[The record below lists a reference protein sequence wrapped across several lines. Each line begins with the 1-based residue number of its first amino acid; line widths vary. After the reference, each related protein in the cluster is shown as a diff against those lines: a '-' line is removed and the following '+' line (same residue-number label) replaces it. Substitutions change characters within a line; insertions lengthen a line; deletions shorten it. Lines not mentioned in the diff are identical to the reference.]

1 MLTEIKGAVSFKILV
16 PVVSCWKEITNYYM
30 VGQQGTRINELD
42 ENLMR
47 GNLKEDLYY
56 LLFKKTQHSCIS
68 SVDEKAH

>member
-1 MLTEIKGAVSFKILV
+1 
-16 PVVSCWKEITNYYM
+16 M